1 VSVTLPWGRPPLQ
14 LNAGH
19 SVGRGSGTQQ
29 NLAAAQATGPPGLH
43 TAQFGRAVSKFPSEC
58 RARKEAD

>member
-1 VSVTLPWGRPPLQ
+1 MSVALPWGRPPLQ

-19 SVGRGSGTQQ
+19 SVGRVSGTQQ
-29 NLAAAQATGPPGLH
+29 NLLRQATGPPGLH
-43 TAQFGRAVSKFPSEC
+43 TAQFGRAVSKIPSEC